1 MFFERIYYEIRLLG
15 WRVVLAPLLIM
26 LVYALIAELLHYRH
40 LDPSRFLSSSLEM
53 ILPVAV
59 GIMVATLV
67 SHDSAVELQLTL
79 PVRFRSTTLLRLLL
93 ISGWSLCVS
102 LIASVVLNILHIS
115 ILPQSAH
122 TFALGLQFFTGQLTW
137 LVPLLWF
144 TAAGLCISVL
154 LRSRSGSASLL
165 GGIWLFEIIFKD
177 AIALKAWPLLLFP
190 TTLLPLAGPLP
201 QSLYNEWLLNRLV
214 LLVMALLFLIIGWF
228 LLRNTEG
235 LLKGSGE
242 E

>member
-1 MFFERIYYEIRLLG
+1 MFFERIYYEVRLLG
-15 WRVVLAPLLIM
+15 WRVILTPLLI
-26 LVYALIAELLHYRH
+26 LPAYALIAGLLHYRH
-40 LDPSRFLSSSLEM
+40 QDPSRFLSSSLEM

-67 SHDSAVELQLTL
+67 SHNAAVELQLTL
-79 PVRFRSTTLLRLLL
+79 PVGFRLSTLLRLALVTGWLL
-93 ISGWSLCVS
+93 YVS
-102 LIASVVLNILHIS
+102 LITSVFLTIFHVS
-115 ILPQSAH
+115 FVPQPAH
-122 TFALGLQFFTGQLTW
+122 TLTSVQQFFTGQLTW

-144 TAAGLCISVL
+144 TTAGLCISL
-154 LRSRSGSASLL
+154 LIRSRSGSASVV

-201 QSLYNEWLLNRLV
+201 QEVFDQWLLNRLV
-214 LLVMALLFLIIGWF
+214 LLIMALLFLIIGWL

-235 LLKGSGE
+235 LLKGASE